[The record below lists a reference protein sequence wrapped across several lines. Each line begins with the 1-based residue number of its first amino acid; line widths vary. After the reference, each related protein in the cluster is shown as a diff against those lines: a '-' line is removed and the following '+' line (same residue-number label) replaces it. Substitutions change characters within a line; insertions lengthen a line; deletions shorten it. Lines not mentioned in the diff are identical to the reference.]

1 MRKLKL
7 YLDTSVWNF
16 FFADD
21 APEKRDI
28 TKRFF
33 DSIKEGLSAC
43 VHAQAGIYEIF
54 ISEVVIREINDA
66 PESKRKALFDLVN
79 KYAPVELETTEEA
92 DELTEFYMERGIIP
106 KGKRDD
112 AFHVAIAAVHEMD
125 AIITWN
131 YQHLANLRKSELFN
145 GVNLERGYTKRLE
158 IVTPMEV
165 SRYES

>member
-33 DSIKEGLSAC
+33 DSIKVDS
-43 VHAQAGIYEIF
+43 YEIF

-66 PESKRKALFDLVN
+66 PEPKRKVLFDLIN
-79 KYAPVELETTEEA
+79 KYAPVELETTKEA
-92 DELTEFYMERGIIP
+92 NELTEFYMERSIIP

-112 AFHVAIAAVHEMD
+112 AFHVAIATVHEMD

>member
-7 YLDTSVWNF
+7 YLETSVWNF

-21 APEKRDI
+21 APEKRDM
-28 TKRFF
+28 TKIFF
-33 DSIKEGLSAC
+33 ASIRENL
-43 VHAQAGIYEIF
+43 YEIF
-54 ISEVVIREINDA
+54 VSEVVIRELNNA
-66 PESKRKALFDLVN
+66 PEPKRKTLLELVN

-92 DELTEFYMERGIIP
+92 NELTEVYMERGIVP
-106 KGKRDD
+106 QGKRDD
-112 AFHVAIAAVHEMD
+112 AFHVAIATVSEID

-145 GVNLERGYTKRLE
+145 GVNLEKGYTKRLE

-165 SRYES
+165 SRDES

>member
-21 APEKRDI
+21 APEKKDI

-33 DSIKEGLSAC
+33 ASIKE
-43 VHAQAGIYEIF
+43 GIYEIF
-54 ISEVVIREINDA
+54 ISEVVIMEINDA
-66 PESKRKALFDLVN
+66 PESKRKILFDLVN
-79 KYAPVELETTEEA
+79 EYSPAELETTEEA
-92 DELTEFYMERGIIP
+92 NELTEFYMERGIIP

-112 AFHVAIAAVHEMD
+112 AFHVAIATAHEMG

-145 GVNLERGYTKRLE
+145 GVNLEKGYTKRLE
-158 IVTPMEV
+158 MVTPMEV
-165 SRYES
+165 SKYES

>member
-33 DSIKEGLSAC
+33 DSIQED
-43 VHAQAGIYEIF
+43 IYEIY

-66 PESKRKALFDLVN
+66 PEPKRKALLDLVS
-79 KYAPVELETTEEA
+79 KYAPVELETTEETNA
-92 DELTEFYMERGIIP
+92 LTEIYMDRGIVP

-112 AFHVAIAAVHEMD
+112 AFHVAIATASEMD
-125 AIITWN
+125 AVITWN
-131 YQHLANLRKSELFN
+131 YEHLANLRKSEFFN
-145 GVNLERGYTKRLE
+145 GVNLEKGYTKRLE
-158 IVTPMEV
+158 LVTPMEV

>member
-1 MRKLKL
+1 M
-7 YLDTSVWNF
+7 
-16 FFADD
+16 
-21 APEKRDI
+21 
-28 TKRFF
+28 
-33 DSIKEGLSAC
+33 
-43 VHAQAGIYEIF
+43 
-54 ISEVVIREINDA
+54 IREINDA
-66 PESKRKALFDLVN
+66 PEPKRKVLFDLVN

-92 DELTEFYMERGIIP
+92 NELTEFYMERGIIT

-112 AFHVAIAAVHEMD
+112 AFHVAIAAVHETD

-145 GVNLERGYTKRLE
+145 GVNLERCYTKRLE

>member
-33 DSIKEGLSAC
+33 DSIKEG
-43 VHAQAGIYEIF
+43 IYEIF

-66 PESKRKALFDLVN
+66 PEPKRKALFDLVN
-79 KYAPVELETTEEA
+79 KYTPVELETTEEA

-106 KGKRDD
+106 EGKRED
-112 AFHVAIAAVHEMD
+112 AFHVAIATAHEMD

-165 SRYES
+165 SRYECAKESL